1 MPGATYFVNPRISD
15 WPEWCNSFAKPMTF
29 LCRLTPSPSNS
40 QVTNDLAQSSCP
52 AGQENNYG
60 LFDLSYKNIW
70 VQHRKL
76 MIIALLSGVGT
87 EGNTGRMMMMT
98 LARDLQTDEVFV
110 LKIGY
115 E

>member
-1 MPGATYFVNPRISD
+1 
-15 WPEWCNSFAKPMTF
+15 MTF
-29 LCRLTPSPSNS
+29 LCRLIPSPSNS
-40 QVTNDLAQSSCP
+40 QDTDDPAQSGCP

-60 LFDLSYKNIW
+60 LFDLSYKNVW

-87 EGNTGRMMMMT
+87 DVNTGIMMMT

>member
-15 WPEWCNSFAKPMTF
+15 WPEWCNSFAKSMTF
-29 LCRLTPSPSNS
+29 LCRLIPSPSNA
-40 QVTNDLAQSSCP
+40 QVTNDPAQSGCP
-52 AGQENNYG
+52 ASQENNYG
-60 LFDLSYKNIW
+60 LFDLSYKNVWI
-70 VQHRKL
+70 QHRRL

-87 EGNTGRMMMMT
+87 EGNTGRMMMVT
-98 LARDLQTDEVFV
+98 LARDVQTDEVFV